1 MDREVGRLNS
11 LLLDLE
17 GALAI
22 MSPRDLA
29 QKLHDKR
36 HFIHNNV
43 AMLEEC
49 VLNIL
54 KLLDIA

>member
-1 MDREVGRLNS
+1 MDRELGRLNS

-17 GALAI
+17 GGLAL
-22 MSPRDLA
+22 MSPRSLA
-29 QKLHDKR
+29 QKIHEKR

-43 AMLEEC
+43 TMLQEC

-54 KLLDIA
+54 KLLDLI